1 MGHIEESGIRD
12 SGIRDSGDSGIPG
25 SRDSW
30 IPGFRIPG
38 FAPGR
43 GPVVRSARLA
53 LLKGGSP
60 AFTVMSL
67 LESLLCAALIGL
79 VGAIDQASAKSRIL
93 SLSDGT
99 SFRSGLI
106 VSPDLKQPLVE
117 KRRYFGVIVENF
129 LQLED
134 SSGERYPINEAYI
147 DLTIKEEQSKPW
159 WDISNRER
167 VSSRFFQN
175 PFISSIYENG
185 YRQNFE
191 NAGFPG
197 IDAEFKEASSFFLP
211 DSDDGGK
218 SSGKQTIL
226 VDLSCGSGFMSRR
239 FVKSGKYGH
248 VISADLSPNM
258 LAETR
263 RRFLEE
269 GLTPPLGIRC
279 DSAKL
284 PFGSNTIDFLHAG
297 AAMHCW
303 PRLDMALAE
312 VHRVLRPGGKFY
324 ASTFFRTFG
333 RPNAAINAMTSR
345 PASQSGMYMFEDE
358 SEIVGLLTGAGF
370 TGGSGI
376 VRREGRGC
384 AIVKA
389 VKSAAVADS

>member
-1 MGHIEESGIRD
+1 MLT
-12 SGIRDSGDSGIPG
+12 
-25 SRDSW
+25 
-30 IPGFRIPG
+30 
-38 FAPGR
+38 
-43 GPVVRSARLA
+43 VVVVISVIFLA
-53 LLKGGSP
+53 L
-60 AFTVMSL
+60 VR
-67 LESLLCAALIGL
+67 ALDIS
-79 VGAIDQASAKSRIL
+79 AAKSKVL
-93 SLSDGT
+93 SIADGAAFG
-99 SFRSGLI
+99 SFQPGLL
-106 VSPDLKQPLVE
+106 VSPEAKTPLLE
-117 KRRYFGVIVENF
+117 KRRYFGLVEEKF
-129 LQLED
+129 LESED
-134 SSGERYPINEAYI
+134 DSGARYPVKDTYI
-147 DLTIKEEQSKPW
+147 DLTIREEQSKPL

-197 IDAEFKEASSFFLP
+197 IDAEFAEASSFF
-211 DSDDGGK
+211 SDGVGEK
-218 SSGKQTIL
+218 NNTVL

-239 FVKSGKYGH
+239 FVKSGKYGQ

-263 RRFLEE
+263 RRFVEE
-269 GLTPPLGIRC
+269 GLPPSLGVRC

-284 PFGSNTIDFLHAG
+284 PFGTNSVDFLHAG

-312 VHRVLRPGGKFY
+312 VHRVLKPGGKFY

-345 PASQSGMYMFEDE
+345 PASQSGMYMFEGE
-358 SEIVGLLTGAGF
+358 SEIVELLTEAGF
-370 TGGSGI
+370 KGGSDM

-389 VKSAAVADS
+389 GKEDA